1 MQTNTKQNLIIRKY
15 VHKIVKNLFRPLWFK
30 KQKQKD
36 DIWKQ
41 RLFHIVI
48 LITKIKK
55 IDIAYKLDIILSC
68 FVHQDYW
75 WFS

>member
-1 MQTNTKQNLIIRKY
+1 MYTKLS
-15 VHKIVKNLFRPLWFK
+15 KIYLDLYDLK
-30 KQKQKD
+30 KKQKD

-75 WFS
+75 RFS

>member
-1 MQTNTKQNLIIRKY
+1 MYTKLS
-15 VHKIVKNLFRPLWFK
+15 KIYPDLYDLK
-30 KQKQKD
+30 KEQKG